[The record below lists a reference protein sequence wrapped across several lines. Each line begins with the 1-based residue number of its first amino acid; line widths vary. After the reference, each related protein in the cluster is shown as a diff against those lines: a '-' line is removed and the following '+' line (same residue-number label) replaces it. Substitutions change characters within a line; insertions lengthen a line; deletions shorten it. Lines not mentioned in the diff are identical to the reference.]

1 MNSDSENSI
10 FKIHDSYITL
20 GQVLKHFNLISTG
33 GEAKLFL
40 NENDVY
46 VNMSLERRRGRKIYP
61 GDKVTYLDK
70 TYLICLSEK

>member
-1 MNSDSENSI
+1 MNSDNENNI

-33 GEAKLFL
+33 EAKLFL

-46 VNMSLERRRGRKIYP
+46 VNMLLERRRGRKVYP